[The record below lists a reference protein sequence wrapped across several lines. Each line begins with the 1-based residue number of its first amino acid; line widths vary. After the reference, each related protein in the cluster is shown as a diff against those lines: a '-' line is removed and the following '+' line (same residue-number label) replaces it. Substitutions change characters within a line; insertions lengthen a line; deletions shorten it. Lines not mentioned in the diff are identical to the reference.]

1 MFVRSGGKEGIAI
14 PTGTTILH
22 FIYPDLFPIIDVW
35 IAEVLNLF
43 GYLKYKS
50 RTENNY
56 YEFFKIMHQIKS
68 NTNMSFRKI
77 DRALFS
83 CHKIKMNYKTSNKKK
98 LCILKN
104 QT

>member
-22 FIYPDLFPIIDVW
+22 FIYPDLFSIMDVRT
-35 IAEVLNLF
+35 AEALNSF

-83 CHKIKMNYKTSNKKK
+83 YHKIKMNYKTSNKKN
-98 LCILKN
+98 CVF
-104 QT
+104 